1 MVLLTIVGVRPQF
14 IKAAALRR
22 ALHAGHREVLVHT
35 GQHYDDGMSDVF
47 FRTLDLPQP
56 AYHLGV
62 GSGSHAEQ
70 TARMLVGIEQVLLK
84 ERPDLVVVFGDT
96 NSTLAGAL
104 AAAKLGVP
112 VAHVEAGCRSY
123 DRSMPEEINRLVTD
137 QLSALLFCPTPGSVR
152 NLEREGIVAGV
163 HHVGDVML
171 DLLRANPVDA
181 ASAEIVLQSL
191 GLARRGYAL
200 ATVHRAANTNDP
212 ERLRAILDVLQR
224 IDEPVIFPVHP
235 RTKHE
240 MDSLGLVPRGRLR
253 VVDPVGYHEMLG
265 LMQNARI
272 VLTDSGGV
280 QKEAYYLGTPCLTLR
295 DSTEWPET
303 VEAGWNRVVG
313 LDQVAILESVQSWHP
328 VSERSDAMFG
338 GGRAAERMVRVLD
351 EWMRRSSG
359 TPDARSASSVIH

>member
-1 MVLLTIVGVRPQF
+1 MVFLTVVGVRPQF

-22 ALHAGHREVLVHT
+22 ALHSGHREVLVHT

-62 GSGSHAEQ
+62 GSGSHGEQ
-70 TARMLVGIEQVLLK
+70 TARMLVGIEQVIVK
-84 ERPDLVVVFGDT
+84 ERPDLVLVFGDT

-123 DRSMPEEINRLVTD
+123 DRRMPEELNRLVTD
-137 QLSALLFCPTPGSVR
+137 RLSEILFCPTPSSVR
-152 NLEREGIVAGV
+152 NLEKEGIVAGV

-171 DLLRANPVDA
+171 DLLRANPVSPSDA
-181 ASAEIVLQSL
+181 DALLQSL
-191 GLARRGYAL
+191 GLGRRGFVL
-200 ATVHRAANTNDP
+200 ATIHRAANTDDP

-235 RTKHE
+235 RTRQV
-240 MDSLGLVPRGRLR
+240 MDALGSVPGCRLR
-253 VVDPVGYHEMLG
+253 LVDPVGYHDMIV
-265 LMQNARI
+265 LMENARI

-280 QKEAYYLGTPCLTLR
+280 QRETYFLGTPCLTLR

-303 VEAGWNRVVG
+303 VDAGWNRVVG
-313 LDQVAILESVQSWHP
+313 IDRAAILEAVRSWQP
-328 VSERSDAMFG
+328 VSARSDVAFG
-338 GGRAAERMVRVLD
+338 GGHAAERMVRVLD
-351 EWMRRSSG
+351 EWTRRRSSRQ
-359 TPDARSASSVIH
+359 TEVSST